1 MKRFRLSPL
10 WRHRSIFLL
19 KNYWLKVF
27 LLHCRWATCTS
38 PTTACTRTVS
48 HKLRTH
54 SPAAEVL
61 FRQIHRALSRLRQAT
76 SSLRKTPSR
85 STTSK
90 SGIFLQTS
98 VAICWTVFHRHTF
111 KLVLM
116 KCNKFFCQESDYES
130 NTGFCELAKKW
141 QFFDHTKHFWRRG
154 TLESLYKWNY
164 EEFISTIIA
173 LLK

>member
-1 MKRFRLSPL
+1 MKRFPLSPL

-116 KCNKFFCQESDYES
+116 KCNKFFLSGKWLWIKHRVLWVSEKMTVFWPYKAFLKKRHFGES
-130 NTGFCELAKKW
+130 
-141 QFFDHTKHFWRRG
+141 
-154 TLESLYKWNY
+154 
-164 EEFISTIIA
+164 I
-173 LLK
+173 